1 MENKKKSAVN
11 KNLLQPIK
19 NISEVRI
26 HHVPGA
32 TIKVGLEVE
41 LDELIIGQPTTYIK
55 EHVIK
60 EMNTCMNQLFNQV
73 EELCIKNLMM

>member
-11 KNLLQPIK
+11 QNLLQPIK

-32 TIKVGLEVE
+32 TIKVELEVE
-41 LDELIIGQPTTYIK
+41 IDDLIIGQPTTYIK
-55 EHVIK
+55 DHVIREINK
-60 EMNTCMNQLFNQV
+60 CMNQLLNQV
-73 EELCIKNLMM
+73 EELCTKDLMI